1 MTNVSFSKSMQAIV
15 GAGAVLGLVAASL
28 MAQPPSS
35 ESPAPSPPAQPGR
48 GAPPALDNSPLGTVP
63 AESATPK
70 LEFVFE
76 ESVTL
81 GSSVSVGQT
90 PFGIRNFIPI
100 TGGTVAGPKL
110 KGKVVP
116 GGWDYQLHLSNGW
129 GTISADYFLQA
140 EDGTMIN
147 VVNKAMTLPD
157 GSGARLYTRPVF
169 EAPKGPYEWLN
180 SGVFVGTLDM
190 GAGGVRIRFFQVK

>member
-1 MTNVSFSKSMQAIV
+1 V
-15 GAGAVLGLVAASL
+15 
-28 MAQPPSS
+28 
-35 ESPAPSPPAQPGR
+35 PPA
-48 GAPPALDNSPLGTVP
+48 ADASALGTVP
-63 AESATPK
+63 GESATPK

-76 ESVTL
+76 EAVTL
-81 GSSVSVGQT
+81 GRSVSVGDT
-90 PFGIRNFIPI
+90 PYGGRNFITI

-116 GGWDYQLHLSNGW
+116 GGWDYQLHLPNGC

-147 VVNKAMTLPD
+147 VLNKAMMCPNGPGGKLF
-157 GSGARLYTRPVF
+157 TRPVF

-190 GAGGVRIRFFQVK
+190 GAGGVRIRFYQVK